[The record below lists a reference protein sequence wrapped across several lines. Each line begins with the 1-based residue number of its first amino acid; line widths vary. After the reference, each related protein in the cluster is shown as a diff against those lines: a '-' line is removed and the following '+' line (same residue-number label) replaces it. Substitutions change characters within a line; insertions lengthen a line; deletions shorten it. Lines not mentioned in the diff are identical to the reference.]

1 MFCSGCGHELQA
13 GEARCPQCGWTAPY
27 YTAPPFTAPPLPFPS
42 FEVELARY
50 AGKVRVLGILWL
62 IWAGLFLLMGF
73 AELHLAHAFL
83 SGNYGPFAEN
93 RHFFPDWFLAAV
105 IPFIWGTIILR
116 AVLSAIAGWGLLERT
131 QWGRILA
138 IIAAVISLLKFPF
151 GTALA
156 VATLIILL
164 GYRNSTLYDSL

>member
-13 GEARCPQCGWTAPY
+13 GEARCPKCGWT
-27 YTAPPFTAPPLPFPS
+27 PPSLTPPLLPPRS
-42 FEVELARY
+42 FEFELARY
-50 AGKVRVLGILWL
+50 AGKIRVLGILWL
-62 IWAGLFLLMGF
+62 IWAGLFLLMGL

-105 IPFIWGTIILR
+105 IPFILGTIILR
-116 AVLSAIAGWGLLERT
+116 AVLSAIAAWGLLERT

-138 IIAAVISLLKFPF
+138 IIAAIISLLKFPF
-151 GTALA
+151 GTALG

-164 GYRNSTLYDSL
+164 GYRNSALYDSL